1 MAIRTISNAGGNYNA
16 TGTWV
21 EGVVPTTAD
30 DIVATATSG
39 QLTINVASAA
49 RTINLTNYNNTI
61 TMNNTWTVTGS
72 ALSSMIGSS
81 TTTYAGTV
89 GFLSFTGTSHT
100 LSQEIGS
107 SRIPNFRSN
116 TNTRTLTTDIY
127 VTNFQTSGSNAT
139 FNGNTLFVNGN
150 FGDPTVS
157 TSGTTI
163 SGIVGTT
170 RFVLSG
176 VGSVNATLGATG
188 LIVPVNFE
196 ITGSYSTPFG
206 NMLVLAN
213 GASFSSS
220 STSTISG
227 INLNIYRASI
237 GVNNDNLWI
246 NTNSKGFNN
255 LILTYYTVNNA
266 FPLVTINL
274 TQPLIFNNL
283 LSSPIPRIYTIDN
296 TVTTFEFLGSFL
308 SASNVSLLPIYRT
321 NSSTTSPVITYRG
334 PEIRLASGLTHS
346 IGAIQAIGGLG
357 SILPGNTNALIRS
370 TVAGSRANINLG
382 SETASQII
390 NYNFTDI
397 NAVGRQIVAIN
408 GTFSNTTNITN
419 VYPSGGGGTSSVSG
433 GSWTFVN

>member
-1 MAIRTISNAGGNYNA
+1 MAIRTISNAGGNYNSS
-16 TGTWV
+16 GTWV
-21 EGVVPTTAD
+21 EAQVPNSAD

-61 TMNNTWTVTGS
+61 TMNANWTVSGG

-89 GFLSFTGTSHT
+89 GFLSFTGATHT

-116 TNTRTLTTDIY
+116 SNTRTLTTDIY
-127 VTNFQTSGSNAT
+127 VTNFQTSSPNAI
-139 FNGNTLFVNGN
+139 FNGNTLFVDGN
-150 FGDPTVS
+150 FGDPAVS
-157 TSGTTI
+157 TSGTNVNGI
-163 SGIVGTT
+163 SGTT
-170 RFVLSG
+170 RFVLDG
-176 VGSVNATLGATG
+176 VGNLNATIGSSVITN
-188 LIVPVNFE
+188 PVNFE

-206 NMLVLAN
+206 NMLVLTNA
-213 GASFSSS
+213 ASFSSS

-227 INLNIYRASI
+227 INLNIYRGAF
-237 GVNNDNLWI
+237 GVNSNLWI
-246 NTNSKGFNN
+246 NTNSKRFNN
-255 LILTYYTVNNA
+255 LILTYFAVIST
-266 FPLVTINL
+266 FPFVFTNL

-283 LSSPIPRIYTIDN
+283 LSSPIPRPYTSDS
-296 TVTTFEFLGSFL
+296 VPPTFEFLGSFL

-334 PEIRLASGLTHS
+334 PEIGLASGLTHS

-357 SILPGNTNALIRS
+357 SILPGDTNALIRS
-370 TVAGSRANINLG
+370 TVAGSRANINLI
-382 SETASQII
+382 SNTSSQII

-397 NAVGRQIVAIN
+397 NAVGAQIVAIN

>member
-1 MAIRTISNAGGNYNA
+1 
-16 TGTWV
+16 
-21 EGVVPTTAD
+21 
-30 DIVATATSG
+30 
-39 QLTINVASAA
+39 
-49 RTINLTNYNNTI
+49 
-61 TMNNTWTVTGS
+61 
-72 ALSSMIGSS
+72 MIGSS

-89 GFLSFTGTSHT
+89 GFHIFTGTTHT
-100 LSQEIGS
+100 LSQQIGS

-116 TNTRTLTTDIY
+116 FNTRTLTTDIY
-127 VTNFQTSGSNAT
+127 VTNFEISSTNAI

-157 TSGTTI
+157 IGNINIT
-163 SGIVGTT
+163 GITGTT

-176 VGSVNATLGATG
+176 VGSVTATLGTSG
-188 LIVPVNFE
+188 LVAPVNFE

-206 NMLVLAN
+206 NMLVLTN

-227 INLNIYRASI
+227 INLNINKASATT
-237 GVNNDNLWI
+237 NDNLWI
-246 NTNSKGFNN
+246 NTNSKRFNN
-255 LILTYYTVNNA
+255 LILTYYAVNSA
-266 FPLVTINL
+266 TPLTTTNL

-283 LSSPIPRIYTIDN
+283 LSLPFARIYTSDN
-296 TVTTFEFLGSFL
+296 TPPTFEFLGSFL
-308 SASNVSLLPIYRT
+308 SASNVSLLPFYRA

-357 SILPGNTNALIRS
+357 SILPGNTNAIIRS

>member
-1 MAIRTISNAGGNYNA
+1 MAIRTISNAGGNYNSS
-16 TGTWV
+16 GTWV
-21 EGVVPTTAD
+21 EAQVPTSAD

-61 TMNNTWTVTGS
+61 TMNANWTVSGT

-89 GFLSFTGTSHT
+89 GFLYFSGATHT

-107 SRIPNFRSN
+107 SRIPNF
-116 TNTRTLTTDIY
+116 TIQGTRTLTTDIY
-127 VTNFQTSGSNAT
+127 VVNFNSITLNPII
-139 FNGNTLFVNGN
+139 NGNSLFVSGN
-150 FGDPTVS
+150 FGGAPQIITS
-157 TSGTTI
+157 TTANGI
-163 SGIVGTT
+163 SGTT
-170 RFVLSG
+170 RFILDGSG
-176 VGSVNATLGATG
+176 DLNTAIGNPNAVN
-188 LIVPVNFE
+188 PVNFQ
-196 ITGSYSTPFG
+196 ITGSYSTPFA
-206 NMLVLAN
+206 MFLLLTH

-220 STSTISG
+220 STSNISNIN
-227 INLNIYRASI
+227 INLYKSSV
-237 GVNNDNLWI
+237 GNNDNLWI
-246 NTNSKGFNN
+246 NTNSKRFNN
-255 LILTYYTVNNA
+255 LILTYFAVSSSN
-266 FPLVTINL
+266 PLFTTNL

-283 LSSPIPRIYTIDN
+283 LSSPFPRAYTSDN
-296 TVTTFEFLGSFL
+296 APPTFEFLGSFL

-357 SILPGNTNALIRS
+357 SILPGNTNAIIRS

-408 GTFSNTTNITN
+408 GTLLRTTNITN
-419 VYPSGGGGTSSVSG
+419 VYPSGGGTSSVSG